1 MLKQIGTVPHIFFI
15 HRKNRPAFIGRFFIG
30 LMDFNA
36 ISFFLGGGSELFII
50 SVLRLA
56 MVSLINHMHQLWNL
70 LF

>member
-36 ISFFLGGGSELFII
+36 ISFFFGGGVNYL
-50 SVLRLA
+50 
-56 MVSLINHMHQLWNL
+56 
-70 LF
+70 